1 MPLQDTLDAMRA
13 SFESKLPPE
22 IVNAM
27 HHATEELLQ
36 SGIIDRVLKVGDQ
49 APQFSLPD
57 HNSAM
62 VGSEDLL
69 SKGPPDIVRIL
80 NSIA

>member
-22 IVNAM
+22 VVDTM

-36 SGIIDRVLKVGDQ
+36 SGIMDRVSKVGDR
-49 APQFSLPD
+49 APRFALPD
-57 HNSAM
+57 HNGDM
-62 VGSEDLL
+62 VDAEDLL
-69 SKGPPDIVRIL
+69 CKGPLVVNFYRGIW
-80 NSIA
+80 

>member
-1 MPLQDTLDAMRA
+1 MRA

-22 IVNAM
+22 IVNTM

-36 SGIIDRVLKVGDQ
+36 SGIMDRVLKVGDQ

-57 HNSAM
+57 HNCDM
-62 VGSEDLL
+62 VDSEDLL
-69 SKGPPDIVRIL
+69 SQGPLVVGFYRGVW
-80 NSIA
+80 

>member
-22 IVNAM
+22 VVNTM

-36 SGIIDRVLKVGDQ
+36 SGIMDRVSKVGDR

-57 HNSAM
+57 QNGDM
-62 VGSEDLL
+62 VGSSDLL
-69 SKGPPDIVRIL
+69 SNGPLVVNFYRGVW
-80 NSIA
+80 

>member
-22 IVNAM
+22 VVNTM

-36 SGIIDRVLKVGDQ
+36 SGIMDRVPKVGDR
-49 APQFSLPD
+49 APRFALPD
-57 HNSAM
+57 HNGDM
-62 VGSEDLL
+62 VDAADFL
-69 SKGPPDIVRIL
+69 SKGPLVVNFYRGVW
-80 NSIA
+80 

>member
-1 MPLQDTLDAMRA
+1 MSLQDTLDAMRA

-22 IVNAM
+22 IVDTM

-36 SGIIDRVLKVGDQ
+36 SGVMDGVLKVGDQ

-57 HNSAM
+57 HCGDM
-62 VGSEDLL
+62 VGSEDFLN
-69 SKGPPDIVRIL
+69 KGPLVVGFYRGVW
-80 NSIA
+80 

>member
-13 SFESKLPPE
+13 SYESKLPPE
-22 IVNAM
+22 IVDTM

-36 SGIIDRVLKVGDQ
+36 SGVMDRVLKVGDP

-57 HNSAM
+57 HNGDM
-62 VGSEDLL
+62 VDSEDWLN
-69 SKGPPDIVRIL
+69 KGPLVVGFYRGVW
-80 NSIA
+80 

>member
-22 IVNAM
+22 IVNTM

-36 SGIIDRVLKVGDQ
+36 SGVMDRVLKVGDQ

-57 HNSAM
+57 HNGDIVDSA
-62 VGSEDLL
+62 DLL
-69 SKGPPDIVRIL
+69 SQGPLVVGFYRGVW
-80 NSIA
+80 

>member
-13 SFESKLPPE
+13 SYESKLPPE
-22 IVNAM
+22 IVDTM

-36 SGIIDRVLKVGDQ
+36 SGVMDRVLKVGDQ

-57 HNSAM
+57 HNGDM
-62 VGSEDLL
+62 VDSEDWLN
-69 SKGPPDIVRIL
+69 KGPLVVGFYRGVW
-80 NSIA
+80 